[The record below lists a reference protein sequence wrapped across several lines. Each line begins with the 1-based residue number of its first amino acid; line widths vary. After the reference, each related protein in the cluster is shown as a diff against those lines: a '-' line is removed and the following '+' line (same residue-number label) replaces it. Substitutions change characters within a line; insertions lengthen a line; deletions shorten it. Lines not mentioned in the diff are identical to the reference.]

1 MKDEEELWV
10 NVINGAPLH
19 HRCKS
24 ASPTSLASGSWRW
37 RYLHNQQPRC
47 VCGVHVKYPGKAG
60 LSPPPHGKEL
70 HRNQMFNKYI
80 HRRLLYSQFPTP
92 NNYIYIYLKKLNIN
106 VLNTTVIFLS
116 RIPLEY
122 VTFIVSKICLWFWIG
137 SPPLVKQ
144 DIVPILIHPILKRVA
159 NCFHGFIS
167 WKNVVVYAHILLV
180 WPELSG
186 TDFPKFKKEDIYIYC
201 MP

>member
-106 VLNTTVIFLS
+106 VLNTTLSYFSAGSLSNMWHSLWAKYVFDFELVPLRSSNRILFLF
-116 RIPLEY
+116 L
-122 VTFIVSKICLWFWIG
+122 FIQF
-137 SPPLVKQ
+137 
-144 DIVPILIHPILKRVA
+144 
-159 NCFHGFIS
+159 
-167 WKNVVVYAHILLV
+167 
-180 WPELSG
+180 
-186 TDFPKFKKEDIYIYC
+186 
-201 MP
+201 